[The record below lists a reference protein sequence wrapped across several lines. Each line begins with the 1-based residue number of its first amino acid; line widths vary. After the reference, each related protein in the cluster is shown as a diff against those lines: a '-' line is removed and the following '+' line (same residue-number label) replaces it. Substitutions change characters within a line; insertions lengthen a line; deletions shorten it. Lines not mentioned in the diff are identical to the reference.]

1 MWLQSFFEASFENLK
16 THVSFVHVGK
26 KPFQCEFCDYRI
38 SRKGDLNK
46 HVSLFQTKENRYCCH
61 DWTAKF
67 CVLWNVNCS
76 DVRGGKLSDLKQEF
90 GQTIKDRE
98 DEVREEAKTVKM

>member
-1 MWLQSFFEASFENLK
+1 MNQSHRVASIRCRIRFQGPVINKVEIGRNSTKNLVK
-16 THVSFVHVGK
+16 PEKVVHAAL
-26 KPFQCEFCDYRI
+26 RI
-38 SRKGDLNK
+38 INK
-46 HVSLFQTKENRYCCH
+46 HVYLFQTKENRYCCH

-98 DEVREEAKTVKM
+98 DEVR